1 MTLTLTDMRLTRQVQ
16 KYVYNIW
23 INVNHSRCNYM
34 QLLTGT
40 WFMILSSLVP
50 SHFSCKTVSMK
61 NPMCSCVT
69 ILVVSC
75 ATVASRWLKMTQK
88 LQPEYAS
95 AAVRWNCSILVTAMQ
110 TRYILHLTIPT
121 RRAYLYCTA
130 QTEEMQLDLW
140 ISDCAFPCHQFLK
153 LQIFKGLPSWIVL
166 NLRGS

>member
-1 MTLTLTDMRLTRQVQ
+1 MQL
-16 KYVYNIW
+16 YAIA
-23 INVNHSRCNYM
+23 M
-34 QLLTGT
+34 QLLPGI

-88 LQPEYAS
+88 VAARIRLCSSALKLLHPCYGHANQIHSSLDNSYAS
-95 AAVRWNCSILVTAMQ
+95 SLPLPYSTDWGNATWLVDVW
-110 TRYILHLTIPT
+110 LHVSLPPVFKTP
-121 RRAYLYCTA
+121 
-130 QTEEMQLDLW
+130 D
-140 ISDCAFPCHQFLK
+140 
-153 LQIFKGLPSWIVL
+153 IFKGLPSWRVL